1 MPDLTLEE
9 NDEVH
14 RHRLFFFLLFFL
26 QRKENKAFTAG
37 TALVGINV
45 TVHCSYI
52 NSAPEWSLHKRDG
65 DDNSKLL

>member
-9 NDEVH
+9 IDEVH
-14 RHRLFFFLLFFL
+14 RHTLFFFFL
-26 QRKENKAFTAG
+26 QRKEKKAFTAG

-52 NSAPEWSLHKRDG
+52 NSAPEWSLHKGDG

>member
-9 NDEVH
+9 NDELH
-14 RHRLFFFLLFFL
+14 RHRLSFSFFFL
-26 QRKENKAFTAG
+26 QRKEKAFGTAG

-52 NSAPEWSLHKRDG
+52 NSAPEWSLHKGDG